1 MIDRIPPVL
10 LVAIGGSLG
19 AITRYMVSN
28 LYSDNSAIPYGTLT
42 VNVIGSFL
50 LGILITLYEFD
61 IIDQPLFILTGIG
74 FMGSFTTMSSF
85 AIDTL
90 LLLDRSTGL
99 ALKNISIM
107 LLLVFIGALTGKYL
121 SRIGLTKCGV
131 FTFCN

>member
-19 AITRYMVSN
+19 AITRYLVSN